1 MVVMEEVTYSSLST
15 VLALTRSKWKS
26 RWRTRSRWRSR
37 WRTSWARDATM
48 TTMRMATSGALH
60 PAAMVRCPTIL
71 LTPRVVSIRVTM
83 VTRDLSREAMEA
95 VENKMVQD
103 NTVTSAE
110 TETAGTTLQ
119 ATVTIAR
126 ANVWLESARR
136 CMTTG
141 HPAWSSPG
149 QIHRDKDPTQM
160 WWSSN
165 WLPTDKIVTTFQWS
179 NLAEK
184 LFSSNSGFIFHCI
197 FFLFSEWTNELQFYA
212 KQGALKSKL
221 NLVHHLLDEIFY
233 NLLGYF

>member
-37 WRTSWARDATM
+37 WRTSWARAATM
-48 TTMRMATSGALH
+48 TTMRMATSEVLH
-60 PAAMVRCPTIL
+60 LAAMVRCPTIL

-160 WWSSN
+160 
-165 WLPTDKIVTTFQWS
+165 
-179 NLAEK
+179 
-184 LFSSNSGFIFHCI
+184 
-197 FFLFSEWTNELQFYA
+197 
-212 KQGALKSKL
+212 
-221 NLVHHLLDEIFY
+221 
-233 NLLGYF
+233 